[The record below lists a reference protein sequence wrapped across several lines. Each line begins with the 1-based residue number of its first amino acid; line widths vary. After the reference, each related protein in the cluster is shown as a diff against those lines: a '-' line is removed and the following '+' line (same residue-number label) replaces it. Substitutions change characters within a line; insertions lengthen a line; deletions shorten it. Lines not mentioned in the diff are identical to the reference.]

1 MNGVRMTDKE
11 KIKLNQD
18 GFIGFAR
25 WADDGNLNPIKRAF
39 LSWCDAI
46 KVESKGE

>member
-18 GFIGFAR
+18 GFIGFTG

-46 KVESKGE
+46 KVESEGE